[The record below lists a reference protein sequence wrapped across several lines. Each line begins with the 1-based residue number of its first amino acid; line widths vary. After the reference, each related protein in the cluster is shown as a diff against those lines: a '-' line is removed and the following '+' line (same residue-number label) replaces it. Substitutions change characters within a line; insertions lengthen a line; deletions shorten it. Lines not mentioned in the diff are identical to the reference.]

1 MYNYKKSNIVEKR
14 SGVSKCKGGM
24 SMTANLKD
32 KRVDGR
38 LANQN
43 ELSEMFYINERY
55 ADFAPPVEID
65 LSEIFDRVVRIKTL
79 TAMKTGEFIGVD
91 IRVSRVIYSVVGRVE
106 LVEADE
112 MGYWVTLFVDYVP
125 NGMLLELEDVMT
137 SSI

>member
-1 MYNYKKSNIVEKR
+1 
-14 SGVSKCKGGM
+14 
-24 SMTANLKD
+24 MTANLKD

-65 LSEIFDRVVRIKTL
+65 LSEIFDRVVRIRTL
-79 TAMKTGEFIGVD
+79 TSMKTGEFIGVD

-125 NGMLLELEDVMT
+125 NGMLLELEDVIT